1 MVLGINLKTLKI
13 KLRYVTQLFLS
24 YIVLLLVAIGALSF
38 LTVSFVKLYVENQT
52 INHLKRQLIY
62 IDHMMQ
68 LSDHPSV
75 LSPILAQIKA
85 QDGYD
90 LRLTLI
96 SDNGDIQFDSDR
108 AIELLDNHAN
118 RPEVKMAML
127 KGTGSSIRFS
137 QSIEKKLVYV
147 AKKTNDGIIYRLAL
161 PMHYLK
167 NEWGRISQKVVVY
180 TVTIFG
186 FCLLLT
192 FLMSHWI
199 SSPLNWA
206 IKTLRRIKHRKFEK
220 IKPQPAFVKEIND
233 VNLSLVEVSNNIS
246 QFIAK
251 ISREKE
257 KKDIILNNMI
267 NGLIVIDLHLDIR
280 VMNRASFKLFFNLNP
295 SNQTV
300 HLSDYPTIFSFAT
313 KLMTGEDVDPI
324 EVDHD
329 NGKTILIT
337 GSIYSEGKEP
347 RGILTAQNITQLKR
361 LESTRQKFVA
371 NVSHE
376 LKTPITFIRSM
387 FETLVNAKQ
396 KNIDI
401 SLDLLEKGVG
411 HTDRLNQIIDDLLHL
426 STLETTGGEIK
437 KSSTNLQSMID
448 IVTQQC
454 REQAHKKNIQIIAHG
469 NDRNVLCN
477 ANLLG
482 QAIKN
487 LVENAIRY
495 SPDSTQVTIDSH
507 DEQEQIAIRVKDEGP
522 GIDDKHLTKLFQ
534 RFYRVDAA
542 RSRQLGGTGLGL
554 AIVKHIAQ
562 SHGGQAT
569 VRSVLG
575 KGSTFTIFIPK

>member
-1 MVLGINLKTLKI
+1 M
-13 KLRYVTQLFLS
+13 
-24 YIVLLLVAIGALSF
+24 
-38 LTVSFVKLYVENQT
+38 KLYVENQT

-68 LSDHPSV
+68 LSDSTSV
-75 LSPILAQIKA
+75 LSPILDQIQA
-85 QDGYD
+85 QDGYN

-96 SDNGDIQFDSDR
+96 SDSGDVQYDSDR

-118 RPEVKMAML
+118 RPEVEMAIS
-127 KGTGSSIRFS
+127 KGVGSSIRFS
-137 QSIEKKLVYV
+137 QSIKKKLVYV
-147 AKKTNDGIIYRLAL
+147 AKRTQSGVIYRLAL
-161 PMHYLK
+161 PMNYLQ
-167 NEWGRISQKVVVY
+167 NEWGRISQEMIVY
-180 TVTIFG
+180 TLLIFG

-206 IKTLRRIKHRKFEK
+206 VKTLRRIKHRKFEK
-220 IKPQPAFVKEIND
+220 IKPQPSFIKEMND
-233 VNLSLVEVSNNIS
+233 VNDSLVEVSSNIS

-280 VMNRASFKLFFNLNP
+280 LMNKASFKLFFNLN
-295 SNQTV
+295 SANHTV
-300 HLSDYPTIFSFAT
+300 HLSDYPTIFSFASN
-313 KLMTGEDVDPI
+313 LMTGEDVDPI
-324 EVDHD
+324 EIEHD
-329 NGKTILIT
+329 NGKTILIA

-347 RGILTAQNITQLKR
+347 RGILTAQDITKLKR

-387 FETLVNAKQ
+387 FETLLSAKQ
-396 KNIDI
+396 KNIDM
-401 SLDLLEKGVG
+401 SLELLEKGVG

-426 STLETTGGEIK
+426 SRLETTGGEIER
-437 KSSTNLQSMID
+437 SSTNLQSIID
-448 IVTQQC
+448 IVIQQC
-454 REQAHKKNIQIIAHG
+454 CEQANEKNIQIIANG
-469 NDRNVLCN
+469 NDLNVVCN

-487 LVENAIRY
+487 LVENAIKY
-495 SPDSTQVTIDSH
+495 SPDSTRVTIDSSEEEGH
-507 DEQEQIAIRVKDEGP
+507 ITIRVKDEGP

-562 SHGGQAT
+562 SHGGQAM
-569 VRSVLG
+569 VYSDLG
-575 KGSTFTIFIPK
+575 KGSEFTISLPK

>member
-1 MVLGINLKTLKI
+1 MSDINLKTLKI
-13 KLRYVTQLFLS
+13 KLRYFTQLFLS
-24 YIVLLLVAIGALSF
+24 YILLILVAIGGLSF

-68 LSDHPSV
+68 LSDSTSV
-75 LSPILAQIKA
+75 LSPILDQIQA
-85 QDGYD
+85 QDGYN

-96 SDNGDIQFDSDR
+96 SDSGDVQYDSDR

-118 RPEVKMAML
+118 RPEVEMAIS
-127 KGTGSSIRFS
+127 KGVGSSIRFS
-137 QSIEKKLVYV
+137 QSIKKKLVYV
-147 AKKTNDGIIYRLAL
+147 AKRTQSGVIYRLAL
-161 PMHYLK
+161 PMNYLQ
-167 NEWGRISQKVVVY
+167 NEWGRISQEMIVY
-180 TVTIFG
+180 TLLIFG

-206 IKTLRRIKHRKFEK
+206 VKTLRRIKHRKFEK
-220 IKPQPAFVKEIND
+220 IKPQPSFIKEMND
-233 VNLSLVEVSNNIS
+233 VNDSLVEVSSNIS

-280 VMNRASFKLFFNLNP
+280 LMNKASFKLFFNLN
-295 SNQTV
+295 SANHTV
-300 HLSDYPTIFSFAT
+300 HLSDYPTIFSFASN
-313 KLMTGEDVDPI
+313 LMTGEDVDPI
-324 EVDHD
+324 EIEHD
-329 NGKTILIT
+329 NGKTILIA

-347 RGILTAQNITQLKR
+347 RGILTAQDITKLKR

-387 FETLVNAKQ
+387 FETLLSAKQ
-396 KNIDI
+396 KNIDM
-401 SLDLLEKGVG
+401 SLELLEKGVG

-426 STLETTGGEIK
+426 SRLETTGGEIER
-437 KSSTNLQSMID
+437 SSTNLQSIID
-448 IVTQQC
+448 IVIQQC
-454 REQAHKKNIQIIAHG
+454 CEQANEKNIQIIANG
-469 NDRNVLCN
+469 NDLNVVCN

-487 LVENAIRY
+487 LVENAIKY
-495 SPDSTQVTIDSH
+495 SPDSTRVTIDSSEEEGH
-507 DEQEQIAIRVKDEGP
+507 ITIRVKDEGP

-542 RSRQLGGTGLGL
+542 RSRQLGEQVWG
-554 AIVKHIAQ
+554 
-562 SHGGQAT
+562 
-569 VRSVLG
+569 
-575 KGSTFTIFIPK
+575 

>member
-1 MVLGINLKTLKI
+1 VLGINLKTLKI

-24 YIVLLLVAIGALSF
+24 YILLLLVSIGGLSF
-38 LTVSFVKLYVENQT
+38 LTVSFVKHYVENQT
-52 INHLKRQLIY
+52 IHHLKRQIIY
-62 IDHMMQ
+62 MDHIMQ
-68 LSDHPSV
+68 LSDSPSV
-75 LSPILAQIKA
+75 LFPILAQIKA

-96 SDNGDIQFDSDR
+96 SDNGNVQFDSDR

-118 RPEVKMAML
+118 RPEVKMAMS
-127 KGTGSSIRFS
+127 KGVGSSIRFS

-167 NEWGRISQKVVVY
+167 NEWGRIRQKVIVY
-180 TVTIFG
+180 TVSIFG

-206 IKTLRRIKHRKFEK
+206 IKTLHRIKHRKFEK
-220 IKPQPAFVKEIND
+220 IKPQPSFVKEIND
-233 VNLSLVEVSNNIS
+233 VNWSLVEVSNNIS

-280 VMNRASFKLFFNLNP
+280 VMNQASFKLFFNLNP
-295 SNQTV
+295 SSQSV
-300 HLSDYPTIFSFAT
+300 QLSDYPTIFSFAS

-324 EVDHD
+324 EVDHG
-329 NGKTILIT
+329 NGKTILIS

-347 RGILTAQNITQLKR
+347 RGILTAQDITQLKR

-387 FETLVNAKQ
+387 FETLVSAKQ

-401 SLDLLEKGVG
+401 SLALLEKGVV

-426 STLETTGGEIK
+426 STLETTGGEIEK
-437 KSSTNLQSMID
+437 ASTNLQSVID
-448 IVTQQC
+448 LAVQQC
-454 REQAHKKNIQIIAHG
+454 REQANEKNIQIIANG
-469 NDRNVLCN
+469 NDRQVRCN

-487 LVENAIRY
+487 LVENAIKY
-495 SPDSTQVTIDSH
+495 SPGSTQVTIDSH
-507 DEQEQIAIRVKDEGP
+507 DEHDQMAIRIMDEGP
-522 GIDDKHLTKLFQ
+522 GIDHQHLTKLFQ
-534 RFYRVDAA
+534 RFYRVDTA

-562 SHGGQAT
+562 AHGGQAT
-569 VRSVLG
+569 VSSTLG
-575 KGSTFTIFIPK
+575 KGSAFTIFLPK